1 MAITN
6 ISKPSAPAFTN
17 LTKVNI
23 GETWGSDMNTWAA
36 ESRTWADT
44 ASVID
49 NISKGTMGFL
59 WGWTR
64 FPWTESTPWNTEGGI
79 SNISKP

>member
-6 ISKPSAPAFTN
+6 ISKPSAPSFTN
-17 LTKVNI
+17 TTRVNI
-23 GETWGSDMNTWAA
+23 GETWGSDMNTWSA

-49 NISKGTMGFL
+49 NISKVSSSLT
-59 WGWTR
+59 
-64 FPWTESTPWNTEGGI
+64 
-79 SNISKP
+79 NISKPA